1 MKKLIGLGL
10 SLFAFSGAA
19 NAVDVGV
26 GLKVGTVGAGIELS
40 VALSK
45 RINLRAAF
53 TEFDIDGEDETLDVG
68 DDNAE
73 VEIDAELDADYGA
86 NAILIDWYPFDGTFH
101 LTAGMVKN
109 NGEVDITGTLTGSG
123 SIDGQLIN
131 AGDLGPMSG
140 EVSLGDSY
148 QPYLGIGWGRKAG
161 RDPGLAISFE
171 IGVALLDPEVKLNAT
186 VNPSSTNFADQDELD
201 ATLRDAAKDA
211 EDELDEFELFPVV
224 SLGINYAF

>member
-10 SLFAFSGAA
+10 SLFAFSGVV
-19 NAVDVGV
+19 NALDVGV
-26 GLKVGTVGAGIELS
+26 GVKVGTVGAGLEVS
-40 VALSK
+40 VALTDT
-45 RINLRAAF
+45 INLRAAL
-53 TEFDIDGEDETLDVG
+53 TSFDIDGEDETLSVG

-73 VEIDAELDADYGA
+73 VDIDAELSADYGA
-86 NAILIDWYPFDGTFH
+86 NALLVDWYPFDGTFH

-109 NGEVDITGTLTGSG
+109 NGEVDITGTLIGSG

-131 AGDLGPMSG
+131 AGDLGEMTG

-161 RDPGLAISFE
+161 REPGFAVSLE
-171 IGVALLDPEVKLNAT
+171 IGVALLDPEVDLEARVNAGG
-186 VNPSSTNFADQDELD
+186 NFASQAELD
-201 ATLRDAAKDA
+201 ATLRDAEKDA
-211 EDELDEFELFPVV
+211 EDELDDFEIFPVL

>member
-10 SLFAFSGAA
+10 SLIAFSGAA

-45 RINLRAAF
+45 RFNLRAAF
-53 TEFDIDGEDETLDVG
+53 TSFDIDGEDETLSVG

-73 VEIDAELDADYGA
+73 VDIEAELEADYGA
-86 NAILIDWYPFDGTFH
+86 NAILIDFYPFDGTFH

-109 NGEVDITGTLTGSG
+109 NGEVDITGTLSGSG
-123 SIDGQLIN
+123 TIDGQDIN

-161 RDPGLAISFE
+161 REPGFAVSLE
-171 IGVALLDPEVKLNAT
+171 IGVALLDPEVDLEATVNAGGNFANQAELNAT
-186 VNPSSTNFADQDELD
+186 
-201 ATLRDAAKDA
+201 LRNAEKDA
-211 EDELDEFELFPVV
+211 EDELDEFELFPVL